1 MKDYYYILGILP
13 SASAEEIKKAY
24 RKLSQKFHPDKN
36 DGDAFFAD
44 RFKEILEAYEVLSG
58 PGSRQRYDQLRTQQ
72 SSGES
77 QGEGTNFSPE
87 IAFFRADKVSFEYG
101 EEVTFS
107 WKVLNADD
115 VEIRPFGKVT
125 PVGSKT
131 YRIKNFKNPSV
142 SFEIVARNTFIEREC
157 KKSLT
162 LGNRTYEEQRRHFK
176 QQIDREGERYKR
188 EQRAFDENQADF
200 KSNDVRKE
208 PNEGNDV
215 LFIIASIITVILFG
229 ILAFVIWIE

>member
-1 MKDYYYILGILP
+1 MKDYYYILGIP
-13 SASAEEIKKAY
+13 PTASAEEIKKAY

-44 RFKEILEAYEVLSG
+44 RFKEILEAYEVLSE
-58 PGSRQRYDQLRTQQ
+58 PGERQRYDRLRTQQ
-72 SSGES
+72 FSGKS
-77 QGEGTNFSPE
+77 QGEGTNFAPE

-101 EEVTFS
+101 EEITFS

-115 VEIRPFGKVT
+115 VEIRPFGKVA

-157 KKSLT
+157 RKGLT
-162 LGNRTYEEQRRHFK
+162 LRNKTYEEQQQHF
-176 QQIDREGERYKR
+176 R
-188 EQRAFDENQADF
+188 EQIKEGGPKESNQKD
-200 KSNDVRKE
+200 KSHKE
-208 PNEGNDV
+208 LTKETRQTIEWI
-215 LFIIASIITVILFG
+215 LIIIIAIVFWVIVDSVFN
-229 ILAFVIWIE
+229 

>member
-72 SSGES
+72 SSGKS

-87 IAFFRADKVSFEYG
+87 IAFFKTDKASFEYG
-101 EEVTFS
+101 EDVTFS
-107 WKVLNADD
+107 WKVLNADE
-115 VEIRPFGKVT
+115 VEIRPFGKVA

-131 YRIKNFKNPSV
+131 YKIKNFKNPTV

-162 LGNRTYEEQRRHFK
+162 LGNRTYEEQRRHFDGRSEK
-176 QQIDREGERYKR
+176 ASQQKR
-188 EQRAFDENQADF
+188 KMQGRQ
-200 KSNDVRKE
+200 SKE
-208 PNEGNDV
+208 SGNPIEDNYSKYVIV
-215 LFIIASIITVILFG
+215 LLTIAG
-229 ILAFVIWIE
+229 ALAYLIYLWDK